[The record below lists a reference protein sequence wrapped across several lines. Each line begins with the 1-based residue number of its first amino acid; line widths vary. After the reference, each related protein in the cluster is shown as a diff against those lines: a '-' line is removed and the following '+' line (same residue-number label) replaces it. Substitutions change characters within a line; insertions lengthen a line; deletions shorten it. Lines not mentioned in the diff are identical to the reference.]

1 MAEYTRELTAIL
13 KALEQIAGE
22 LKVAN
27 AREKA
32 RDHQRLVDRKKSG

>member
-1 MAEYTRELTAIL
+1 MAEYTKELTAIV
-13 KALEQIAGE
+13 KALSLIAGE

-32 RDHQRLVDRKKSG
+32 RDHQNMLDRQKQG